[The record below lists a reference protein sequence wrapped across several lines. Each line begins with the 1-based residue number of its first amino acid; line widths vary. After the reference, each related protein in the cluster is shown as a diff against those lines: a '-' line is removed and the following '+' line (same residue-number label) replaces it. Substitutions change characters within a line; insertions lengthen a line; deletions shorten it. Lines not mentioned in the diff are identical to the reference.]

1 MPASSLNRSRLSA
14 SLENASGLSAA
25 ARSSERLMVSFN
37 RSRSAVT
44 SSSSVM
50 PVALTRLRKRYEP
63 LQADC
68 HQSNSARDR
77 PRAFIDSG
85 DVKAEMA
92 KEPLHSRSYSAVLGH
107 VVMRHSLS
115 RSFHAHHCSRRCHR
129 APRPTHRQGAQ
140 RAGRH
145 RAPAGSARL
154 ASRQATP
161 SPALRLN
168 KRPTIGSRIWLSS
181 PRPHR
186 QRPIRSQV
194 SAALLRRKGAC
205 FAYGF
210 HLSVSRLNCGTEGSG
225 ESQGSRRMIQP
236 SCRGIKPVGASSRDP
251 NRTSTEVAWML
262 NRRPPQSGQKDL
274 PWEVRTIPVYRKA
287 SIGHLA

>member
-14 SLENASGLSAA
+14 SLKNASGLSAA

-154 ASRQATP
+154 ASRPAPP

-168 KRPTIGSRIWLSS
+168 KRPTIGSRHMALLAAAASTTPNPLASFSSTLASQGCLLRLRLSLVS
-181 PRPHR
+181 VAIELRNRR
-186 QRPIRSQV
+186 QR
-194 SAALLRRKGAC
+194 
-205 FAYGF
+205 
-210 HLSVSRLNCGTEGSG
+210 
-225 ESQGSRRMIQP
+225 
-236 SCRGIKPVGASSRDP
+236 
-251 NRTSTEVAWML
+251 
-262 NRRPPQSGQKDL
+262 
-274 PWEVRTIPVYRKA
+274 
-287 SIGHLA
+287 